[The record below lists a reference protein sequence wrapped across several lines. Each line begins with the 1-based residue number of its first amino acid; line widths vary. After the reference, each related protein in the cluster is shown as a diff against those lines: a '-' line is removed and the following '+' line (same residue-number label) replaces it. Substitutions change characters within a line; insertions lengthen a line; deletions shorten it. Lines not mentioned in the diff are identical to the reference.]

1 MTDKYDKKTGS
12 NEVSQSKDAH
22 DISDNS
28 NDVEKISS
36 SENHSKDMK
45 EKLDRGEELYTGFGF
60 DNRENSNDLKTEKID
75 TIAVNKAANNSKDH
89 KTLEKEVYE
98 VPTDES
104 IVEEA
109 KNGKNVKA
117 VAVKAI
123 EREDVKPST
132 TNKKNTTNNNSTIV
146 IKADGKNVKS
156 QNDKIK
162 SAKIENKVSHKDEKK
177 DNSTIVIKT
186 PSKDKVTQDKEK
198 VNYKNTVNSKH
209 NDLKDERKVSN
220 YKEIPEE
227 TKLVIKADNG
237 DISYR
242 EKHLRNDDRKLNKD
256 YNLAENKTNYKRR
269 NHKVLDFPVSES
281 NTRGQ
286 VPADYQLKSTHY
298 SNDLRANTLYN
309 TPGSVYKN
317 YNTVSIKNHYKSKKK
332 LAKRGLSLGK
342 VAIAVAAV
350 AGISLIF
357 LPEEDDCPFR
367 F

>member
-1 MTDKYDKKTGS
+1 M
-12 NEVSQSKDAH
+12 KD
-22 DISDNS
+22 
-28 NDVEKISS
+28 
-36 SENHSKDMK
+36 
-45 EKLDRGEELYTGFGF
+45 
-60 DNRENSNDLKTEKID
+60 
-75 TIAVNKAANNSKDH
+75 
-89 KTLEKEVYE
+89 
-98 VPTDES
+98 
-104 IVEEA
+104 
-109 KNGKNVKA
+109 
-117 VAVKAI
+117 
-123 EREDVKPST
+123 
-132 TNKKNTTNNNSTIV
+132 
-146 IKADGKNVKS
+146 
-156 QNDKIK
+156 
-162 SAKIENKVSHKDEKK
+162 
-177 DNSTIVIKT
+177 
-186 PSKDKVTQDKEK
+186 
-198 VNYKNTVNSKH
+198 

-220 YKEIPEE
+220 YKEIPED

-237 DISYR
+237 EISYR
-242 EKHLRNDDRKLNKD
+242 EKHLENDDRKLNKD

-298 SNDLRANTLYN
+298 SNDLRQNNLYN

-317 YNTVSIKNHYKSKKK
+317 YDTVSIKNHYKSKKK

>member
-1 MTDKYDKKTGS
+1 MTDKYDKKTEFR
-12 NEVSQSKDAH
+12 EVSQSKDDR

-75 TIAVNKAANNSKDH
+75 TIAVNKAANNSKDV
-89 KTLEKEVYE
+89 KKVEKEVYE
-98 VPTDES
+98 SPTDES

-220 YKEIPEE
+220 YKEIPEG
-227 TKLVIKADNG
+227 TKLVIKTDNG

-242 EKHLRNDDRKLNKD
+242 EKHLENKD
-256 YNLAENKTNYKRR
+256 SKLKKDYHLNANKVSYTRR

-298 SNDLRANTLYN
+298 SNDLRRNNLYN

-317 YNTVSIKNHYKSKKK
+317 YDTVSIKNHYKSKKK